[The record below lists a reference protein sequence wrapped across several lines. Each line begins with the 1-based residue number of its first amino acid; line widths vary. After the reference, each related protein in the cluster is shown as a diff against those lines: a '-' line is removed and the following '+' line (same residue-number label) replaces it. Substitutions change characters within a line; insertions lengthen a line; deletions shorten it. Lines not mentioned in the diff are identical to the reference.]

1 MANGANRAVLVLID
15 GARADVLRD
24 LLRRGDLPNLARW
37 VIEPG
42 GLRTGTTVFPS
53 TTGVAYIPF
62 LFGRY
67 PGSVGIPGIRWLD
80 RRGAAEGRSWR
91 AQWGAARSYCGIQG
105 GWLNTDVVATP
116 SIFDLVPDSIAICTP
131 LTRGLRAGAHRCA
144 LQRVVLGSA
153 AHYLGTYPA
162 LDRAVARA
170 WLDAADEPWRFLFV
184 VFPGVDGLSHLK
196 DPLHPAVLESYRLVD
211 RALGAFVARIRKQG
225 SELPAFFVVS
235 DHGMSVM
242 REHADPAVLL
252 ERDGVRTLRHPV
264 HVWRRNARVATMV
277 SGNASVQLYFEP
289 RSGRERPLTESEIPP
304 AILEQLLALPAV
316 RLAACR
322 ADTAGEEGGTR
333 RAGRAGRAGGARDGE
348 GIVVRTKNARALLTE
363 SMGLVRY
370 EPQGGDPLGLGGYR
384 ELDDRELLTRTM
396 ETDVPDAPRQLLQL
410 FGTQRAGDLVLAAAP
425 GADFRG
431 PWEIPEHRAGHG
443 SLTAEH
449 MEVPIAAS
457 VALPDSG
464 LRTVDLMPT
473 VLERL
478 DVAVPSG
485 VALDGVPFSKLAAV
499 AEHLIR

>member
-1 MANGANRAVLVLID
+1 MRVVLVLID
-15 GARADVLRD
+15 GARSDVLRD
-24 LLRRGDLPNLARW
+24 LLARGDLPNLARW

-62 LFGRY
+62 LFGRF

-80 RRGAAEGRSWR
+80 RRGAAEGKSSRTQWR
-91 AQWGAARSYCGIQG
+91 AARSYCGVQG
-105 GWLNTDVVATP
+105 GWLNTDIAATP
-116 SIFDLVPDSIAICTP
+116 SIFDLVPESIAICTP
-131 LTRGLRAGAHRCA
+131 LTRGLRAGANRCA
-144 LQRVVLGSA
+144 LRRVVLGSA

-184 VFPGVDGLSHLK
+184 VFPGVDGISHLK

-211 RALGAFVARIRKQG
+211 RALGAFVARLRKQG
-225 SELPAFFVVS
+225 RELPAFFVVS
-235 DHGMSVM
+235 DHGMTVM

-252 ERDGVRTLRHPV
+252 ERRGVRTLRHPV
-264 HVWRRNARVATMV
+264 HVWRRGARVATMV

-289 RSGRERPLTESEIPP
+289 RSGRERPLTESEIPD

-322 ADTAGEEGGTR
+322 ADSTGG
-333 RAGRAGRAGGARDGE
+333 
-348 GIVVRTKNARALLTE
+348 IIVRTKSARASLTE
-363 SMGLVRY
+363 SMGLICY
-370 EPQGGDPLGLGGYR
+370 EPQSGDPLGLGGYV
-384 ELDDRELLTRTM
+384 ELDDRELLTRTR

-410 FGTQRAGDLVLAAAP
+410 FGTPRAGDLVLAATP

-431 PWEIPEHRAGHG
+431 PWEMPEHRAGHG
-443 SLTAEH
+443 SLIAEH

-457 VALPDSG
+457 VALPDVG

-499 AEHLIR
+499 TEHLIR

>member
-1 MANGANRAVLVLID
+1 MTSTANRAVLVLID
-15 GARADVLRD
+15 GARIDVLRD

-80 RRGAAEGRSWR
+80 RGRAAGGWL
-91 AQWGAARSYCGIQG
+91 AQWRAARSYCGVQG
-105 GWLNTDVVATP
+105 GWLNTDIVATP

-144 LQRVVLGSA
+144 RQRVVLGSA
-153 AHYLGTYPA
+153 AHYLGTYPV
-162 LDRAVARA
+162 LDRAVAAA
-170 WLDAADEPWRFLFV
+170 WLDTADEPWRFLFV
-184 VFPGVDGLSHLK
+184 VFPGVDGISHLK

-225 SELPAFFVVS
+225 TALPAFFVVS
-235 DHGMSVM
+235 DHGMTVM
-242 REHADPAVLL
+242 REHTDPGVLL
-252 ERDGVRTLRHPV
+252 ERSGVRTLRHPV
-264 HVWRRNARVATMV
+264 HVWRRGARVATMV

-289 RSGRERPLTESEIPP
+289 RSGRERPLTESEIPD

-316 RLAACR
+316 RLVACR
-322 ADTAGEEGGTR
+322 ADPAGAGVAGGP
-333 RAGRAGRAGGARDGE
+333 GGAGGAG

-363 SMGLVRY
+363 STALVRY
-370 EPQGGDPLGLGGYR
+370 EPQSGDPLGLGGYL
-384 ELDDRELLTRTM
+384 ELDDRDLLLRTR

-410 FGTQRAGDLVLAAAP
+410 FATPRAGDLVLAAEP

-443 SLTAEH
+443 SLIAEH

-485 VALDGVPFSKLAAV
+485 VALDGVPFSKLAAL
-499 AEHLIR
+499 AEDLIR

>member
-1 MANGANRAVLVLID
+1 MRVVLVLID
-15 GARADVLRD
+15 GARSDVLRD
-24 LLRRGDLPNLARW
+24 LLARGDLPNLSRW

-80 RRGAAEGRSWR
+80 RRGAAEGKGSR
-91 AQWGAARSYCGIQG
+91 AQWRAARSYCGVQG
-105 GWLNTDVVATP
+105 GWLNTDIAATP
-116 SIFDLVPDSIAICTP
+116 SIFDLVPESIAICTP
-131 LTRGLRAGAHRCA
+131 LTRGLRAGANRCA
-144 LQRVVLGSA
+144 LRRVVLGSA

-170 WLDAADEPWRFLFV
+170 WLGAADEPWRFLFV
-184 VFPGVDGLSHLK
+184 VFPGVDGISHLK

-211 RALGAFVARIRKQG
+211 RALGAFVARLRKQR

-235 DHGMSVM
+235 DHGMTVM

-252 ERDGVRTLRHPV
+252 ERRGVRTLRHPV
-264 HVWRRNARVATMV
+264 HVWRRGARVATMV

-289 RSGRERPLTESEIPP
+289 RSGRERPLTESEIPN

-316 RLAACR
+316 RLVACR
-322 ADTAGEEGGTR
+322 ADSTGG
-333 RAGRAGRAGGARDGE
+333 
-348 GIVVRTKNARALLTE
+348 IIVRTENARASLTE
-363 SMGLVRY
+363 SMGLIRY
-370 EPQGGDPLGLGGYR
+370 EPQSGDPLGLGAYL
-384 ELDDRELLTRTM
+384 ELDDRELLTRTR

-410 FGTQRAGDLVLAAAP
+410 FGTPRAGDLVLAATP

-431 PWEIPEHRAGHG
+431 PWEMPEHRAGHG
-443 SLTAEH
+443 SLIAEH

-457 VALPDSG
+457 VALPDVG

-499 AEHLIR
+499 TEHLIR